1 MIIEL
6 RPKATLVLPKE
17 VAKQLKLATGDKFDL
32 TIVDGAIVLT
42 PVVIVEKKVVKEL
55 RTNVNK
61 LKKTESSSPE
71 LESLDETVTK
81 IEEK

>member
-6 RPKATLVLPKE
+6 RPKAAITLPKD
-17 VAKQLKLATGDKFDL
+17 VAKQLKLSTGDKFDL
-32 TIVDGAIVLT
+32 TIEDGAIKLT

-55 RTNVNK
+55 RNNVNK
-61 LKKTESSSPE
+61 LKKVGGESPE
-71 LESLDETVTK
+71 VNSIDETVTK